1 MTGEID
7 LHNETLFPLSEVPA
21 RLPRRRGRRVH
32 LQSVHRWARRGLRG
46 VVLETVRVGHS
57 RYTSA
62 EALRRF
68 LKATNQ
74 PTATSDYHDAIEKLL
89 TQRGM

>member
-7 LHNETLFPLSEVPA
+7 LHNETLIPLSEVPA
-21 RLPRRRGRRVH
+21 RLPRRRGHRIH

-68 LKATNQ
+68 LKATNP
-74 PTATSDYHDAIEKLL
+74 PTAASDYHEAIETLL
-89 TQRGM
+89 AQRGL